1 MTHGSLS
8 WLEPWP
14 VSLSPLISPWV
25 LSWNRLSGFG
35 HRFSGI
41 RLGEDQEIQR
51 DSEGDQ
57 FIIYSTW
64 HKLSPGTMY
73 PILDSLEER
82 GLRYPERGRKV
93 DDTEGFIGPAGR
105 KALVAAK

>member
-1 MTHGSLS
+1 
-8 WLEPWP
+8 
-14 VSLSPLISPWV
+14 
-25 LSWNRLSGFG
+25 
-35 HRFSGI
+35 
-41 RLGEDQEIQR
+41 
-51 DSEGDQ
+51 
-57 FIIYSTW
+57 
-64 HKLSPGTMY
+64 MY